1 MAIRDDTQYGV
12 TPNGFVR
19 MRLPEIRKN
28 LFDRLDAKLGVS
40 VSRKPN
46 SVIGVLVGL
55 IAEESDRQWELAE
68 YDYYAR
74 SPVSA
79 DEGSI
84 DNTIIYSGVMRKQAE
99 STYLYLICYGNNN
112 MVLPSNCQVKGT
124 DDERY
129 NILSASTISL
139 NNAVNVS
146 LRIENVKAGE
156 LYSFL
161 LNSSVR
167 ASYVAQRGDAATTI
181 YARLITQIADS
192 DWNGSVDNNGNLVL
206 SQKDRRYGGRVVP
219 TENMEVVEVGS
230 PVIFVAENTGPLD
243 PEIGSITEINTIY
256 DGWTRCSNE
265 TAAYVGRDN
274 ETVTE
279 LRQRYAAAVY
289 AKSVSMKESIKAGL
303 MGLQGVDNVTIYEN
317 RSDVTVDG
325 LKPHSFLAIVHG
337 GDDMEIAQAILNK
350 APIGIDTNGDIE
362 LEVKDSEGTAEKVRF
377 SRPVEVPIW
386 VKVII
391 HEYKEE
397 TLPGDLV
404 NTVKKIVVDTGK
416 KLNMGVDVISQR
428 FVGPIYSEVNG
439 ISYLDISISKDGSN
453 YVDKSIPIDRGEV
466 ATFSTERVTVAME
479 I

>member
-19 MRLPEIRKN
+19 MRLPEIRRN

-112 MVLPSNCQVKGT
+112 MVLPSNCQVKGA
-124 DDERY
+124 DNERY

-146 LRIENVKAGE
+146 LRVSDVKEGD

-161 LNSSVR
+161 LNGTTR
-167 ASYVAQRGDAATTI
+167 ASYVAQSGDTSVNV
-181 YARLITQIADS
+181 YLKLLEQIKES
-192 DWNGSVDNNGNLVL
+192 DWSGSVDNNGNLVL

-219 TENMEVVEVGS
+219 TENMKVVEVGS
-230 PVIFVAENTGPLD
+230 PVIFVAENTGPLE
-243 PEIGSITEINTIY
+243 PEIGSIKEINTIY
-256 DGWTRCSNE
+256 DGWTRCCNE
-265 TAAYVGRDN
+265 SSAYVGRNN

-303 MGLQGVDNVTIYEN
+303 LALQDVDNVTIYEN
-317 RSDVTVDG
+317 RSDNIVDG

-337 GDDMEIAQAILNK
+337 GDDMEIAQTILDK

-404 NTVKKIVVDTGK
+404 NTVKNVVVSTGQ
-416 KLNMGVDVISQR
+416 KLEMGADVISQR
-428 FVGPIYSEVNG
+428 FVGPVYSNVDG
-439 ISYLDISISKDGSN
+439 IAYLDISISKDGSN
-453 YVDKSIPIDRGEV
+453 YVDKSISIERGEV

>member
-1 MAIRDDTQYGV
+1 M
-12 TPNGFVR
+12 
-19 MRLPEIRKN
+19 
-28 LFDRLDAKLGVS
+28 
-40 VSRKPN
+40 
-46 SVIGVLVGL
+46 
-55 IAEESDRQWELAE
+55 
-68 YDYYAR
+68 
-74 SPVSA
+74 
-79 DEGSI
+79 
-84 DNTIIYSGVMRKQAE
+84 
-99 STYLYLICYGNNN
+99 
-112 MVLPSNCQVKGT
+112 
-124 DDERY
+124 
-129 NILSASTISL
+129 
-139 NNAVNVS
+139 
-146 LRIENVKAGE
+146 
-156 LYSFL
+156 
-161 LNSSVR
+161 
-167 ASYVAQRGDAATTI
+167 
-181 YARLITQIADS
+181 
-192 DWNGSVDNNGNLVL
+192 
-206 SQKDRRYGGRVVP
+206 
-219 TENMEVVEVGS
+219 
-230 PVIFVAENTGPLD
+230 
-243 PEIGSITEINTIY
+243 
-256 DGWTRCSNE
+256 
-265 TAAYVGRDN
+265 GRDN

-303 MGLQGVDNVTIYEN
+303 MELQGVDNVTIYEN

-362 LEVKDSEGTAEKVRF
+362 LEVKDSEGTAEKVRCR
-377 SRPVEVPIW
+377 RPVVVPIW

-453 YVDKSIPIDRGEV
+453 YVDKSISIDRGEV

>member
-1 MAIRDDTQYGV
+1 M
-12 TPNGFVR
+12 
-19 MRLPEIRKN
+19 
-28 LFDRLDAKLGVS
+28 
-40 VSRKPN
+40 
-46 SVIGVLVGL
+46 
-55 IAEESDRQWELAE
+55 
-68 YDYYAR
+68 
-74 SPVSA
+74 
-79 DEGSI
+79 
-84 DNTIIYSGVMRKQAE
+84 
-99 STYLYLICYGNNN
+99 
-112 MVLPSNCQVKGT
+112 KGT
-124 DDERY
+124 DDEKY
-129 NILSASTISL
+129 DIVSASTISL

-167 ASYVAQRGDAATTI
+167 ASYVAQSGDVATTV

-230 PVIFVAENTGPLD
+230 PVIFIAENTGPLD

-274 ETVTE
+274 ETATE

-303 MGLQGVDNVTIYEN
+303 MELQGVDNVTIYEN